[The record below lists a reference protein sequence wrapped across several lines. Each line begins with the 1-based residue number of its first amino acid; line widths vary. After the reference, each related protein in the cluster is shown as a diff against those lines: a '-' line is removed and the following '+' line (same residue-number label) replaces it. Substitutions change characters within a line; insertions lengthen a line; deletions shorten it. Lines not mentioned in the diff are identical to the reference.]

1 MVNQELVNSM
11 IAFAITI
18 FVIVIIIMIIKYRS
32 EREPDM
38 EPPDR
43 QVINI

>member
-1 MVNQELVNSM
+1 MVNQELVNNM
-11 IAFAITI
+11 IIFAITI

-32 EREPDM
+32 EWEPDM